1 MNDMRYI
8 VGLGNPGPE
17 YIFTRHNVGFM
28 ILDLLQ
34 KSYGGQFKR
43 DARLSARV
51 CTGMISGK
59 NVTFVKPWL
68 FMNKSGVVVNRLPIE
83 RNTETSAVEN
93 VLVIVDDVNLPFGSI
108 RYRES
113 GSHGGQNG
121 MRSIINCCGTA
132 LFHRLRIGIG
142 SEKPVFD
149 LHNYVLGN
157 FSSSE
162 EPVLKNV
169 LQVSA
174 ESVEW
179 YCAHGIQS
187 AMNKYNGAVT

>member
-1 MNDMRYI
+1 MDDMLYI

-17 YIFTRHNVGFM
+17 YLFTRHNAGFM
-28 ILDLLQ
+28 VLDLLQ
-34 KSYGGQFKR
+34 KSYGWQFER

-51 CTGMISGK
+51 CTGMISEK
-59 NVTFVKPWL
+59 NVTLVKPSL
-68 FMNKSGVVVNRLPIE
+68 FMNKSGVIVNRLPIE
-83 RNTETSAVEN
+83 RNKETNALEN
-93 VLVIVDDVNLPFGSI
+93 VLVIVDDVHLPFGSI

-142 SEKPVFD
+142 SEKPVLG
-149 LHNYVLGN
+149 LHDYVLGN
-157 FSSSE
+157 FSYSE
-162 EPVLKNV
+162 EPVLKNI